1 MKYCEICA
9 GANEDNALECK
20 YCHAKFSISKESS
33 ETELPVTFEP
43 QNTFSGTPS
52 CDSIS
57 EVCVENT
64 GVSNYIST
72 LSTGMF
78 VFWCIYFTSCP
89 IMLKVL
95 PSRMMNICPL
105 RIILIALLSISA
117 LSKPVGLDAA
127 DLRSKHICD
136 MRVPVPAER
145 WIVNDFAFA
154 GAASETSCLFLLSMV
169 A

>member
-20 YCHAKFSISKESS
+20 YCHAKFSISKGSS

-43 QNTFSGTPS
+43 QNTFSGTHS
-52 CDSIS
+52 CDSVS

-78 VFWCIYFTSCP
+78 VFWCICFGLIP
-89 IMLKVL
+89 LFGLIMTNIVWGKEGGKQLFIMRLISTLCLFV
-95 PSRMMNICPL
+95 PS
-105 RIILIALLSISA
+105 
-117 LSKPVGLDAA
+117 V
-127 DLRSKHICD
+127 
-136 MRVPVPAER
+136 
-145 WIVNDFAFA
+145 
-154 GAASETSCLFLLSMV
+154 LFLLLLFGLSFL
-169 A
+169 

>member
-1 MKYCEICA
+1 MKYCETCA

-20 YCHAKFSISKESS
+20 YCHAKFSISKGSS
-33 ETELPVTFEP
+33 ETKLPVTFEP

-78 VFWCIYFTSCP
+78 VFWCICFGLIP
-89 IMLKVL
+89 LFGLIMTNIVWGKEGGKQLFIMRLISTLCLFV
-95 PSRMMNICPL
+95 PS
-105 RIILIALLSISA
+105 
-117 LSKPVGLDAA
+117 V
-127 DLRSKHICD
+127 
-136 MRVPVPAER
+136 
-145 WIVNDFAFA
+145 
-154 GAASETSCLFLLSMV
+154 LFLLLLFGLSFL
-169 A
+169 